1 LLGSL
6 LARKRPKSR
15 TYPTRED
22 DVDDAQ
28 RKIKIRRKSILYR
41 FKINILDLE
50 IIKEQRIENQ

>member
-15 TYPTRED
+15 PYPTRKN

-28 RKIKIRRKSILYR
+28 RKIKIKR
-41 FKINILDLE
+41 KINSSE
-50 IIKEQRIENQ
+50 V